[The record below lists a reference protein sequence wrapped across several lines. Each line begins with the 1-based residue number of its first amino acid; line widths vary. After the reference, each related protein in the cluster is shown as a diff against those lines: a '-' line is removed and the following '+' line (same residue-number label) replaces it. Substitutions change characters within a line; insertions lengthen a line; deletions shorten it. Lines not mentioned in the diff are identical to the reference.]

1 MLPICE
7 VDPRA
12 GGWRRDPDVG
22 IHHGWMGSVQAPW
35 PSRLPSDR
43 DLRPAHE
50 EHRMVDVLTADR
62 PERVATRIATHPTSG
77 RGRSGPAS
85 RVGADLGGPYRH
97 DPWTQVRAFV
107 ALRHAHSG
115 AAGFRDVTDERL
127 PTGACRTCTGGSPHH
142 RQARGDDASVVV
154 DGAPTYGEGVRA
166 STSDF
171 RVRSWMPVVSRE
183 RNEPSS

>member
-62 PERVATRIATHPTSG
+62 PGEGRDADRHPSDQWPRQIRSGIAS
-77 RGRSGPAS
+77 RGRP
-85 RVGADLGGPYRH
+85 R
-97 DPWTQVRAFV
+97 
-107 ALRHAHSG
+107 
-115 AAGFRDVTDERL
+115 
-127 PTGACRTCTGGSPHH
+127 
-142 RQARGDDASVVV
+142 
-154 DGAPTYGEGVRA
+154 GAPTATTRGPRYG
-166 STSDF
+166 
-171 RVRSWMPVVSRE
+171 RS
-183 RNEPSS
+183 

>member
-43 DLRPAHE
+43 DLRSAHE

-77 RGRSGPAS
+77 RGRSGPTS
-85 RVGADLGGPYRH
+85 RVGADLGGPLPPRPV
-97 DPWTQVRAFV
+97 DPGTGVRSAQACAQRGRRLSRRDRRTAAERSLSNVHRWLPASPPSQRRRCFGCSRRCTN
-107 ALRHAHSG
+107 LWRRSTRLHLGFSG
-115 AAGFRDVTDERL
+115 QILDPSRL
-127 PTGACRTCTGGSPHH
+127 PGKK
-142 RQARGDDASVVV
+142 
-154 DGAPTYGEGVRA
+154 RA
-166 STSDF
+166 
-171 RVRSWMPVVSRE
+171 
-183 RNEPSS
+183 